1 MNEISLVAKTSSG
14 LEDLLVNEVIANG
27 GREARK
33 GIRSV
38 TFKGTEETLYRMNLN
53 SRVALRI
60 LKPIGSFPANN
71 EEQLYDGIGRINWGK
86 YMSAD
91 DTLAVDAVTVKSNLT
106 HSLYVALKTKDAV
119 VDQFRKSHGRRPDVD
134 LNRPTIRINVHLSG
148 NVASISLDSSGESLH
163 KRGYRML
170 QGEAPLSET
179 LAAGLIL
186 LSAWKQ
192 DSPLTDIMCGSGTIV
207 IEAAL
212 MARDIAPG
220 LMRNEF
226 GFQRWLDYDAGL
238 WANLVKEARGRIKDK
253 LGFRIAGV
261 DRNRHV
267 IRQARENSE
276 YAGVDEDID
285 FHEMKF
291 QDYTPAVSEQTLIT
305 NPPYGGRITDEDL
318 FDLYK
323 QMGDT
328 FKKRYQGSTAWV
340 LTANRDAA
348 KHIGLHVSA
357 KIPVFNGPLECRLLK
372 FEMYGG
378 SRKPAKGSTIQNNEP

>member
-1 MNEISLVAKTSSG
+1 MNEINIVAKTSSG
-14 LEDLLVNEVIANG
+14 LEDLLVAEVIANG
-27 GREARK
+27 GKEARK

-38 TFKGTEETLYRMNLN
+38 TFRGTEETLYRMNLH
-53 SRVALRI
+53 SRVALR
-60 LKPIGSFPANN
+60 LLMPIASFPANN
-71 EEQLYDGIGRINWGK
+71 EQQLYDGVSRINWGK
-86 YMSAD
+86 YMTAD

-119 VDQFRKSHGRRPDVD
+119 VDQFRAEQGRRPDVD

-148 NVASISLDSSGESLH
+148 NLASLSLDSSGESLH
-163 KRGYRML
+163 KRGYRMG

-179 LAAGLIL
+179 LAAGLVR
-186 LSAWKQ
+186 LSGWKG
-192 DSPLTDIMCGSGTIV
+192 DSPLTDLMCGSGTIV

-212 MARDIAPG
+212 IARNIAPG
-220 LMRNEF
+220 LMRREF
-226 GFQRWLDYDAGL
+226 GFHRWSDFNAGL
-238 WANLVKEARGRIKDK
+238 WNDLVKKARSEIRDN
-253 LGFRIAGV
+253 LAFRITGI

-267 IRQARENSE
+267 LRQARDNSE

-291 QDYTPAVSEQTLIT
+291 QDYTPAVTGQTIVT
-305 NPPYGGRITDEDL
+305 NPPYGGRITDDDL

-328 FKKRYQGSTAWV
+328 FKKKYQGSTAWV
-340 LTANRDAA
+340 LTANKDAA
-348 KHIGLHVSA
+348 KHIGLHASS

-378 SRKPAKGSTIQNNEP
+378 SRKASKGTSIQKNEP